1 MIATYSSRTDSER
14 DEIDKHGVL
23 TNVNMTT
30 SETEWQP
37 VQLGI
42 QGCIVDVSGVIHAD
56 NGRREKSN

>member
-1 MIATYSSRTDSER
+1 MAGRGGV
-14 DEIDKHGVL
+14 DKHGVL

-42 QGCIVDVSGVIHAD
+42 QGYIVDVSGVIHAD
-56 NGRREKSN
+56 NVRREKSN